1 MGENIGA
8 SDKRALAVTPSRTA
22 LGPSAAGWARVALG
36 VGLAG
41 TVGLSLLAPDREG
54 ARWLLAVFGFSAGL
68 VLVSSGLGILL
79 SKAGAEHSV
88 PAPRSD
94 APVPSLG
101 EFLVGECG
109 LITPE
114 DLARALAR
122 QGETGRPLGETV
134 LEMGLI
140 TSDDLKRVLRVH
152 WGLRDLW
159 RDSSEEN

>member
-8 SDKRALAVTPSRTA
+8 SDKRALAVTSSRTA
-22 LGPSAAGWARVALG
+22 LGPSAAGWARLALG

-41 TVGLSLLAPDREG
+41 AVGLSLFAPDRES
-54 ARWLLAVFGFSAGL
+54 ARWLLALFGFSAGL
-68 VLVSSGLGILL
+68 VLIGSGLGLL
-79 SKAGAEHSV
+79 FPKVGAEHSL
-88 PAPRSD
+88 PAARGD

-101 EFLVGECG
+101 EFLVRECG

-114 DLARALAR
+114 DLRRALAR

-159 RDSSEEN
+159 RDSSEES